1 MAKLRVEVGGGLSW
15 WQHGND
21 EATRLEAGLHEI
33 EENEHDSEYI
43 RALKD
48 AIAAQVGLVLLDD
61 DDQLI
66 PLRTDHKG
74 RHVIAGRDVCANCL
88 GFGPDVEGNNPL
100 ENDRLPEDGVCPHCG
115 LEN

>member
-1 MAKLRVEVGGGLSW
+1 MAKLRVEVAGGLSW
-15 WQHGND
+15 WQWGDD
-21 EATRLEAGLHEI
+21 ESTRLGAGFHEI
-33 EENEHDSEYI
+33 EEDDHDPEYI

-48 AIAAQVGLVLLDD
+48 AIAAQVGLSLFDEND
-61 DDQLI
+61 ELI
-66 PLRTDHKG
+66 PLRNDHEG
-74 RHVIAGRDVCANCL
+74 NHVIAGKDVCANCL